1 MPNDG
6 TVSVKVRLDDKDA
19 LKELNSLRTKLE
31 KLNESLNKKTTQ
43 RNDILV
49 QIKAL
54 QEAIQR
60 SKNEI
65 ASLQEKLEST
75 RLAGGNRVAELNR
88 EIESIQQ
95 RSAEAI
101 ANIRKQMEAVSH
113 SGNEVVS
120 ALEEQLANYNRE
132 AEQTAAL
139 FDERIAAA
147 NQKIADAKEAEA
159 RAQELVVQRQ
169 QELADIES
177 TIAKGSTGPDS
188 AQAFVAAVESQDRAK
203 QALKDA
209 NAELSKAVKTRKEI
223 VAEQNKEIETQ
234 TKLKNAYNATVK
246 AYNDQLLAQKKSA
259 VDTTNSRVSSL
270 NTDITN
276 IQSSADAAIRKIR
289 GDITAAEKDT
299 ANQVSV
305 IEKQITATEGQ
316 QAKNLETIGKLTNKY
331 NELGNEINDTQQK
344 IQSMND
350 SIATTEKSI
359 AASSSAMAKLR
370 KASDQAMEAI
380 QKKLHRVRMTIE
392 RAFRLWMIRNLLRG
406 LSQLM
411 EYFNNV
417 FKAIPEYSAALGDL
431 KGALLTMIQPI
442 MEKVI
447 PVMILFLDIVTRTV
461 GTIAQLVA
469 NIFGMSIED
478 AKAGAAALYDQAEA
492 YKATGSAAKKAANQ
506 VAAFDQ
512 LNILTDKQGSGDSTT
527 NNTIKPSFDFGQL
540 TEEELQKLLTIVQ
553 AIGAALAAWKIGTAF
568 GLGLAKTAALAL
580 GLYATM
586 KFVGEYLKAWDEGIT
601 WDNLKKL
608 LGWALLT
615 ALALGVAF
623 GAAGAAVALLVLGLG
638 LLALGFHD
646 AFENGLNLY
655 NMLTIVAGLL
665 MAGAGISIMTKS
677 WIPLLIAAIL
687 ACLVALAYFTG
698 HGDELITGLKD
709 TFGGFLDFIVGVFT
723 GDWDKAMKGLERSG
737 NGMKSTYFTI
747 LDSLEDA
754 FITFFDHLNI
764 VTNGVFAPIL
774 NLWKKDLQSTVEF
787 WKGSFEDFGL
797 FFNNIFLGKWESA
810 WITLKDMAVVYIN
823 RIIDILQNALN
834 AAIDGIN
841 SIKIGGKSL
850 FDIGFHFD
858 IPKLNRYKGKI
869 EDAELQKATEN
880 ATWRETDKKKTD
892 AELAAEKNTEDI
904 ASDTGGILGAVQ
916 DILSGLK
923 SRNRNATESE
933 VSAPLN
939 LGISDISS
947 ISDTIS
953 EGSLGVQDVGIE
965 NLLSQIKETGISFGS
980 EWGNSLTDIINGAV
994 LPINQEFTLGTDNV
1008 SKTITETSTANVDS
1022 LMQMGNLLLSAIQN
1036 QQLTAYLD
1044 GSLVSRALYS
1054 PMQITAK
1061 NHGSSLVQTS
1071 ARSRRS
1077 VGV

>member
-1 MPNDG
+1 MPGKTDG

-19 LKELNSLRTKLE
+19 LKELESLRTKLA
-31 KLNESLNKKTTQ
+31 KLEESLKTKTTQ
-43 RNDILV
+43 RAAILD
-49 QIKAL
+49 QIKTL
-54 QEAIQR
+54 QTAVQTAN
-60 SKNEI
+60 NEI
-65 ASLQEKLEST
+65 AALQKRIEET
-75 RLAGGNRVAELNR
+75 QLAGSNRVAELNQ
-88 EIESIQQ
+88 EIESITQRGKQAIASVEQELQNFNQQAAQNSAAFESNISSALAKIEEAKKRVSAAQSEVTRQQQKLAEIDQKLSAGAFDHSAEEHMRLAEERISVAQALESAKASLKTEKDLAKEVTAEYQDQVKQQ
-95 RSAEAI
+95 RELLAAHEKNVAAYNKEKRAEMA
-101 ANIRKQMEAVSH
+101 
-113 SGNEVVS
+113 G
-120 ALEEQLANYNRE
+120 
-132 AEQTAAL
+132 
-139 FDERIAAA
+139 
-147 NQKIADAKEAEA
+147 
-159 RAQELVVQRQ
+159 
-169 QELADIES
+169 IEKD
-177 TIAKGSTGPDS
+177 TGS
-188 AQAFVAAVESQDRAK
+188 QVAAV
-203 QALKDA
+203 QA
-209 NAELSKAVKTRKEI
+209 
-223 VAEQNKEIETQ
+223 Q
-234 TKLKNAYNATVK
+234 
-246 AYNDQLLAQKKSA
+246 
-259 VDTTNSRVSSL
+259 
-270 NTDITN
+270 
-276 IQSSADAAIRKIR
+276 IRE
-289 GDITAAEKDT
+289 AEKDT
-299 ANQVSV
+299 AGQVAAIQRQV
-305 IEKQITATEGQ
+305 TAAEKEQTSNLAT
-316 QAKNLETIGKLTNKY
+316 ISKLTQKY
-331 NELGNEINDTQQK
+331 NELGEQIGESQTKAEALRTQ
-344 IQSMND
+344 
-350 SIATTEKSI
+350 IAGVEKQIS
-359 AASSSAMAKLR
+359 ASSGAMVKLR

-512 LNILTDKQGSGDSTT
+512 LNILTDKQGSGNSTN

-568 GLGLAKTAALAL
+568 GLGLARTAALAL

-709 TFGGFLDFIVGVFT
+709 TFGGFLEFIVGVFT

-810 WITLKDMAVVYIN
+810 WVTLKDMAVVYIN

-933 VSAPLN
+933 VSAPLD

-953 EGSLGVQDVGIE
+953 GGSLGVQDVGIE

-1022 LMQMGNLLLSAIQN
+1022 LIQMGNLLLSAIQN

-1044 GSLVSRALYS
+1044 GNLVSRALYS